1 MRDFEQE
8 AASASNAPH
17 RWGMQPAFLPVLA
30 VALGQIIWGFSTLF
44 TKVALQFSDPD
55 VLLSIRFLLAAFLM
69 TLMILFKKAK
79 VSFRGKKLKSLLLLA
94 GSEVLYF
101 YMESYGILYTN
112 ATFAGVVLAVV
123 PVVAIFLAIFFL
135 REFPTKRQVFFC
147 ILPVVGVIIITAAGS
162 SLGIIRPIG
171 VAFLICSCISSAAY
185 KTANRKSSEEFTAFE
200 RTYAVLLVSAAVF
213 TISALKTVNGDLH
226 AYLEP
231 LSQPVFLFAVF
242 MLSVFCSVSANM
254 LVNYAAGKMPVVQL
268 SAFGSLT
275 TLCSMFA
282 GVVFLG
288 EPMTAG
294 LLLGSVLVL
303 IGIRYITK

>member
-1 MRDFEQE
+1 MRDFGR
-8 AASASNAPH
+8 AAADTSGAPRH
-17 RWGMQPAFLPVLA
+17 RGIQPAFLPVLA
-30 VALGQIIWGFSTLF
+30 AALGQIIWGFSTLF
-44 TKVALQFSDPD
+44 TKLALQVSAPD
-55 VLLSIRFLLAAFLM
+55 VVLSIRFLLAALLM
-69 TLMILFKKAK
+69 TLLILFKKAR
-79 VSFRGKKLKSLLLLA
+79 VSFRGKKIKSLLLLA

-123 PVVAIFLAIFFL
+123 PVVAIFLAVFFL
-135 REFPTKRQVFFC
+135 KEYPTKRQIFFC

-171 VAFLICSCISSAAY
+171 VVFLICSCFSSAAY
-185 KTANRKSSEEFTAFE
+185 KTANRKSSEEFTPFE
-200 RTYAVLLVSAAVF
+200 RTYAVLLVSACVF

-226 AYLEP
+226 AYLAP
-231 LSQPVFLFAVF
+231 LSQPSFLFAIF

-254 LVNYAAGKMPVVQL
+254 LINYAAGKMPVVQL

-294 LLLGSVLVL
+294 LLLGSILVI
-303 IGIRYITK
+303 IGIRYITT